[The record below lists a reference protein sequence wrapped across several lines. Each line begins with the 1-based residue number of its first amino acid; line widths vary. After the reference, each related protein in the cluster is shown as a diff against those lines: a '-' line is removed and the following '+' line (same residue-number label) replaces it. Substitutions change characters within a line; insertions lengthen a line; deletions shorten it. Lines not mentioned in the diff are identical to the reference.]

1 MLKYLTQAIGANLNA
16 ENMPKIYKVDL
27 PWPSEAY
34 SSIILIIAR
43 IILLSWIGPSIEK
56 RENHSIERE

>member
-1 MLKYLTQAIGANLNA
+1 MLKYLTQAIRANPNA
-16 ENMPKIYKVDL
+16 EKMSKICKVDL

-34 SSIILIIAR
+34 ACIILIIAF
-43 IILLSWIGPSIEK
+43 ITLLSWIGPSIEK